1 MKNLFQMV
9 FVFAGLVAL
18 NSCSKRDLPGSWE
31 ELDRIYVNSTLVKSK
46 QSLFDSIS
54 LVTYI
59 YSGDSLLREKR
70 LREASDTINISPGT
84 YNFIT
89 INKAAKGIFIDNIR
103 DFRIARVLMES
114 DSLGGLYS
122 ATTRNFTVSRNS
134 HNTLNLELPDKVK
147 KLEYQLVI
155 EGAKDSLEKCIIVQN
170 GVSCG
175 FYLSDYT
182 QIFDD
187 FKFSK
192 LDTEASLSNE
202 FTGSFWIMG
211 LNPANKE
218 LEVQFVYKNN
228 TTQSASVD
236 LSNLSN
242 ENMYSRR
249 LIMYI
254 DIQRVNVKLHATI
267 KSWILVEDNVNI

>member
-1 MKNLFQMV
+1 MKKCLLIV
-9 FVFAGLVAL
+9 LLLVGVAVL
-18 NSCSKRDLPGSWE
+18 YNCSKRDLPGSWE
-31 ELDRIYVNSTLVKSK
+31 ELDRIYVRSTLIKSK
-46 QSLFDSIS
+46 GSSFDSIN

-70 LREASDTINISPGT
+70 LRETTDTINISSGT

-89 INKAAKGIFIDNIR
+89 INKAARGIFIDNIS
-103 DFRIARVLMES
+103 DFSMARVLMKS
-114 DSLGGLYS
+114 DSLSGLYS
-122 ATTRNFTVSRNS
+122 ATTRNFTVSRYS
-134 HNTLNLELPDKVK
+134 QNTLNLELPDKVK

-155 EGAKDSLEKCIIVQN
+155 EGARDSLEKCIIVQH
-170 GVSCG
+170 GVSYG
-175 FYLSDYT
+175 FLLSDYT
-182 QIFDD
+182 QLFEE

-192 LDTEASLSNE
+192 MYTEASSSNE

-211 LNPANKE
+211 LNPSSKE

-228 TTQSASVD
+228 TMQNASVD

-254 DIQRVNVKLHATI
+254 DIQKVNAKLNATI

>member
-9 FVFAGLVAL
+9 FIFTGLVAL

-70 LREASDTINISPGT
+70 LKEASDTINISPGT

-103 DFRIARVLMES
+103 DFRMARVLMES

>member
-89 INKAAKGIFIDNIR
+89 INKVARGVFIDNIR
-103 DFRIARVLMES
+103 DFRMARVLMES

-192 LDTEASLSNE
+192 LDTEASHSNE

>member
-59 YSGDSLLREKR
+59 YSGDSLLREKG

-103 DFRIARVLMES
+103 DFRMARVLMES

>member
-1 MKNLFQMV
+1 
-9 FVFAGLVAL
+9 
-18 NSCSKRDLPGSWE
+18 LPGSWE

-59 YSGDSLLREKR
+59 YSGDSLLREKQ

-89 INKAAKGIFIDNIR
+89 INKVARGVFIDNIR
-103 DFRIARVLMES
+103 DFRMARVLMES

-122 ATTRNFTVSRNS
+122 ATTRNFTVSRSS

-192 LDTEASLSNE
+192 LDTEASHSNE